1 MEPKMRHKMLWEP
14 LSSPSSPV
22 FALVRDFPPYK
33 EAHIAF
39 SCLTFWGI
47 LPQEG
52 EGGGGV
58 LPIMAYTGRFR
69 PREVPLSGHL
79 FGQKRINLQS
89 AYIIFKM
96 FSLRLKL
103 NLRKPD
109 VFKFTRFEA
118 GICDERLPEVPRL

>member
-1 MEPKMRHKMLWEP
+1 MRYT
-14 LSSPSSPV
+14 PS
-22 FALVRDFPPYK
+22 
-33 EAHIAF
+33 
-39 SCLTFWGI
+39 G
-47 LPQEG
+47 G
-52 EGGGGV
+52 GGGGGGV
-58 LPIMAYTGRFR
+58 VPIMAYTGRFR

-96 FSLRLKL
+96 FSLRLKR

-118 GICDERLPEVPRL
+118 GICDERLLEVPRL